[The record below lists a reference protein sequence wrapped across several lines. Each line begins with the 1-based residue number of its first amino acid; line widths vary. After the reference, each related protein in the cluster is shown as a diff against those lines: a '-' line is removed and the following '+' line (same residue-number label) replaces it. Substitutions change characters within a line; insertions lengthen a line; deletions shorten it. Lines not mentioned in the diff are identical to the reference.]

1 MVVLSP
7 QHGGNA
13 AFFSNF
19 PLAESITKEF
29 CWLFLWNFK
38 EKSINHFLWHS
49 LSELFL
55 TMPIYVCPPLASV
68 SGDTG
73 TSPHPF
79 RGFCCWRHA
88 DGVLGGHPI
97 RFGQRRRHRRH
108 RHHGTPGTHPLRQTR
123 EAAQPGQSGLR
134 QRAAYGKLWA
144 PRKSIY
150 KFNGNI
156 GKRIHELNGKIR

>member
-29 CWLFLWNFK
+29 CWLFLCNFK

-79 RGFCCWRHA
+79 RGFCCWSMLMECWVGIPSA
-88 DGVLGGHPI
+88 SANEGGIGVI
-97 RFGQRRRHRRH
+97 VIMERRVRIPS
-108 RHHGTPGTHPLRQTR
+108 GRQGKLPSR
-123 EAAQPGQSGLR
+123 GRAGCGNGLR
-134 QRAAYGKLWA
+134 TGNYGR
-144 PRKSIY
+144 P
-150 KFNGNI
+150 
-156 GKRIHELNGKIR
+156 GKASTNSMVISGSASTN